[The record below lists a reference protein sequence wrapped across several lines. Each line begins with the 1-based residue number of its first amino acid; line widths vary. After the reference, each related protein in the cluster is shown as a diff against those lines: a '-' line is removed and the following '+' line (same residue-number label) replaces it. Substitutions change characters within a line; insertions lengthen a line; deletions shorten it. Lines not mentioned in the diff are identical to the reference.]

1 MPGVQ
6 SKADSISTEMPGMR
20 DAAAMVRRR
29 IMERQ
34 KSISEILEE
43 VKEQI
48 CEDYCRYPRDWDEIE
63 EGMELID
70 SDICINCPLGR
81 L

>member
-1 MPGVQ
+1 
-6 SKADSISTEMPGMR
+6 
-20 DAAAMVRRR
+20 
-29 IMERQ
+29 MERQ
-34 KSISEILEE
+34 KTVPEIIEE
-43 VKEQI
+43 IKIQI
-48 CEDYCRYPRDWDEIE
+48 CEDYCRYPREWDEEE

>member
-1 MPGVQ
+1 
-6 SKADSISTEMPGMR
+6 MR
-20 DAAAMVRRR
+20 EKLRRR

-43 VKEQI
+43 VKEQM
-48 CEDYCRYPRDWDEIE
+48 CDDYCRYPRDWDEE
-63 EGMELID
+63 GEGMELIY
-70 SDICINCPLGR
+70 SDICTNCPLNR

>member
-1 MPGVQ
+1 
-6 SKADSISTEMPGMR
+6 
-20 DAAAMVRRR
+20 
-29 IMERQ
+29 MERQ
-34 KSISEILEE
+34 KTVPEIIEE
-43 VKEQI
+43 IKTQI

-70 SDICINCPLGR
+70 SDICNNCPLNR